1 MRSER
6 AISQVYLRKCERT
19 NKTPFRRLTRKEK
32 QMAKLEWEKTD
43 RILREERL
51 FTPSQEVIEQANIT
65 RYMKSKGFSNWN
77 DFYQWSLTNPEIFW
91 ADMAKEL
98 HWFKPWHK
106 VLDWKPPHAKF
117 FLGGQTNIVYNCL
130 DRHMGTPTEKKI
142 AFYWESE
149 DGKTSAMSY
158 GDLYHAVSR
167 FAGAL
172 KKLGIKKGDR
182 VGIYMPRIP
191 EIIIAMLAV
200 ARIGAVHSVVFSAFS
215 ATALKERLED
225 AQAKAVITSD
235 GYLYRGK
242 PVLLKAMVDKA
253 VSECPTVEH
262 VIVANRLDSNPP
274 MQKGRDIAWD
284 EFMKNSP
291 EETPCEMLDSEEML
305 YILYTSGTTG
315 KPKGAV
321 HIHGGYMVG
330 VYATMKFI
338 FDLKPNDVWWCTADP
353 GWVTGHSYIVYGP
366 LCHGA
371 TSVFFEGAMDYPDPG
386 RWWQLVEKYN
396 ISILYTAPTA
406 IRALM
411 RHGEEYPVKYNLSS
425 LRLLGSVGEPIN
437 PQAWIWYRKVTG
449 DKLPIMDTWWMTETG
464 MQMISP
470 LPITPLKPGSATHP
484 FPTIKAGCVTKTGE
498 PVSPGSGGY
507 LVIETPWPAMF
518 RTVYKDPDR
527 YEAYWNIIPGK
538 YFAGDACH
546 KDVDGYFW
554 IQGRVDDVIKKA
566 GHRLGSMEIESS
578 LVSHPSVAE
587 AAVVGKPDPVKG
599 EAIKAFV
606 TVKKGVVADEALKA
620 ALCLH
625 VRETIGPIAVPDEI
639 EFSDALP
646 KTRSGKIMRRLLK
659 ARETGEQA
667 GDLSTLEE

>member
-1 MRSER
+1 
-6 AISQVYLRKCERT
+6 
-19 NKTPFRRLTRKEK
+19 
-32 QMAKLEWEKTD
+32 MAKLEWENTD
-43 RILREERL
+43 RVLKEERI
-51 FTPSQEVIEQANIT
+51 FAPSQEIVENANIT
-65 RYMKSKGFSNWN
+65 HYMKSKGFSQWEP
-77 DFYQWSLTNPEIFW
+77 FYRWSLENSDVFW
-91 ADMAKEL
+91 NEMAKEL
-98 HWFKPWHK
+98 HWFKPWTQ
-106 VLDWKPPHAKF
+106 VMEWKPPTVKF
-117 FLGGQTNIVYNCL
+117 FLGGKTNIVYNCL
-130 DRHMGTPTEKKI
+130 DRHIGTPVEKKI

-149 DGKTSAMSY
+149 DGKTKAISY
-158 GDLYHAVSR
+158 RDLYDEVNR

-191 EIIIAMLAV
+191 EVVVAMLAV
-200 ARIGAVHSVVFSAFS
+200 ARIGAVHSVIFSAFS
-215 ATALKERLED
+215 HTALKERLQD
-225 AQAKAVITSD
+225 AEAKAVITAD

-242 PVLLKAMVDKA
+242 QILLKGEVDKA
-253 VSECPTVEH
+253 VAECPTIKH
-262 VIVANRLDSNPP
+262 VIVAKRLGVSIP
-274 MQKGRDIAWD
+274 MTKGRDLYWD
-284 EFMKNSP
+284 DFLKNAP
-291 EETPCEMLDSEEML
+291 NETPCEEMDSEDML

-338 FDLKPNDVWWCTADP
+338 FDLKPNDVWWCTADQ

-366 LCHGA
+366 LSHGA

-386 RWWQLVEKYN
+386 RWWQLIEKHK
-396 ISILYTAPTA
+396 ITILYTAPTA

-411 RHGEEYPVKYNLSS
+411 RHGEAYPGKYNLSS

-437 PQAWIWYRKVTG
+437 PEAWIWYRKVTG
-449 DKLPIMDTWWMTETG
+449 DHLPIMDTWWMTETG

-484 FPTIKAGCVTKTGE
+484 FPTIEASVVNKEGK
-498 PVSPGSGGY
+498 PVPPGSGGY
-507 LVIETPWPAMF
+507 LVIKKPWPAMF
-518 RTVYKDPDR
+518 RTVYKDHAR
-527 YEAYWNIIPGK
+527 YETYWNTIAGN

-546 KDVDGYFW
+546 RDKDGYFW

-587 AAVVGKPDPVKG
+587 AAVIGKPDEIKG

-606 TVKKGVVADEALKA
+606 ILKKGITPDEQLKKALA
-620 ALCLH
+620 HH

-639 EFSDALP
+639 ELVESLP

-659 ARETGEQA
+659 AKETGEPI
-667 GDLSTLEE
+667 GDLSTLEQ

>member
-1 MRSER
+1 
-6 AISQVYLRKCERT
+6 
-19 NKTPFRRLTRKEK
+19 
-32 QMAKLEWEKTD
+32 MAKLEWEKTD
-43 RILREERL
+43 RVLKEERL
-51 FTPSQEVIEQANIT
+51 FAPSEETIRNANIT
-65 RYMKSKGFSNWN
+65 HYMKSKGFMNWD
-77 DFYQWSLTNPEIFW
+77 DFYRWSLGNSDIFW
-91 ADMAKEL
+91 TDMAREL
-98 HWFKPWHK
+98 HWFSPWSN
-106 VLDWKPPHAKF
+106 VTEWKPPNVKF
-117 FLGGQTNIVYNCL
+117 FVGGKTNIAYNCL
-130 DRHMGTPTEKKI
+130 DRHIGTPVENKI

-149 DGKTSAMSY
+149 DGKTKTMTY
-158 GDLYHAVSR
+158 RQLYEEVNR
-167 FAGAL
+167 FAGGL

-182 VGIYMPRIP
+182 IGIYMPRIP
-191 EIIIAMLAV
+191 EVVVAMLAV
-200 ARIGAVHSVVFSAFS
+200 ARIGGVHSVIFSAFS
-215 ATALKERLED
+215 HTALKERLED
-225 AQAKAVITSD
+225 AEAKAVITAD

-242 PVLLKAMVDKA
+242 QVSLKETVDKA
-253 VSECPTVEH
+253 VAECPSVKH
-262 VIVANRLDSNPP
+262 VIVAQRLNAQIP
-274 MQKGRDIAWD
+274 MQKGRDHFWNDFLKDA
-284 EFMKNSP
+284 P
-291 EETPCEMLDSEEML
+291 EETACEPMDSEDML

-338 FDLKPNDVWWCTADP
+338 FDLKPTDVWWCTADP

-366 LCHGA
+366 LSHGA

-386 RWWQLVEKYN
+386 RWWQLVEKYK
-396 ISILYTAPTA
+396 ITTLYTAPTA

-411 RHGEEYPVKYNLSS
+411 RHGEAFPAKYNLSS
-425 LRLLGSVGEPIN
+425 LRLLGTVGEPIN
-437 PQAWIWYRKVTG
+437 PEAWIWYRNVTG

-484 FPTIKAGCVTKTGE
+484 FPTIEADVVNKAGE
-498 PVSPGSGGY
+498 PVPHGSGGY
-507 LVIETPWPAMF
+507 LVIKRPWPAMF
-518 RTVYKDPDR
+518 RTVYKDQAR
-527 YEAYWNIIPGK
+527 YEAYWSTIPGN

-546 KDVDGYFW
+546 RDSDGYFW

-587 AAVVGKPDPVKG
+587 SAVIGKPDPIKG

-606 TVKKGVVADEALKA
+606 TVKKGIATNEALVS
-620 ALCLH
+620 ALKEH
-625 VRETIGPIAVPDEI
+625 VRETIGPIAIPDEI

-659 ARETGEQA
+659 ARETGESI
-667 GDLSTLEE
+667 GDISTLEQ